1 MMIYIENGIHDQI
14 LEKNV
19 GEISHPTVSTTV
31 KWDFNCK
38 KIYIYNIYITKAFVP
53 SPG

>member
-19 GEISHPTVSTTV
+19 GEISHPTASTTV
-31 KWDFNCK
+31 KYLHTGFFGGCLSC
-38 KIYIYNIYITKAFVP
+38 T
-53 SPG
+53 